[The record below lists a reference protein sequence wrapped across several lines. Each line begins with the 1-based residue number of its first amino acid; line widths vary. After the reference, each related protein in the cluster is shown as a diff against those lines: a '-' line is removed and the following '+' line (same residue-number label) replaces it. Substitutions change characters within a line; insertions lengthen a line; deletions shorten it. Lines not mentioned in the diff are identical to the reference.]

1 MEITILWWYWIVLG
15 IALMLSEI
23 ILPSFTILWF
33 GAAAVLVGIVVAI
46 APDISL
52 ELQVAIWTVAS
63 VGFTI
68 LWFKFL
74 KPLSTDRTKAG
85 MSKEAMTGTIGQVTD
100 LPMGEKRGE
109 VRFSTPLLGAEEW
122 PFFYPED
129 EPPLQLGDRV
139 IVTDIMGN
147 ALVVRKK

>member
-1 MEITILWWYWIVLG
+1 MEVTILWWYWIVLG
-15 IALMLSEI
+15 IGLMLSEI

-52 ELQVAIWTVAS
+52 ELQVTIWTIAS
-63 VGFTI
+63 VAFTI

-85 MSKEAMTGTIGQVTD
+85 MSKEAMMGEVGQVTD

-122 PFFYPED
+122 PFFYEEN
-129 EPPLQLGDRV
+129 EPALQLGDRV

-147 ALVVRKK
+147 ALVVKKK